1 MRLLKSCLLA
11 FSLAA
16 VLLPAT
22 QGGHSGAATAGKI
35 VNTNSGRT
43 YSSLAAALKDA
54 APEDRLEVG
63 SGTYKGQF
71 AIAKSVTIIGVD
83 TGEGKPVMD
92 GAGKTVVFDLKAR
105 NISIEGLKITS
116 SNSPKRP
123 FGFLTPYAEE
133 ACILVEADDVR
144 ISGNTLTGC
153 GQGIYVRNTNGAQI
167 ESNDVSGNH
176 IGGIFFLNSHR
187 AKASGN
193 TVNGNGYYGV
203 TVQSFSFLPGIRH
216 SYMAAKLVGSWWHVT
231 DESRDMADIMSE
243 DIEISG
249 NTINGNAGGGILVG
263 FARRIS
269 ALENTIDENGGA
281 PPSEIDMAWFN
292 KHSKVKLDSNGRG
305 FGILL
310 SCDAYDNTLARNRI
324 NRNVDHGIQVQSAV
338 RNEIAGNTVR
348 DNDYGIRIQGSFGNL
363 IKENEV
369 SGSVA
374 RGISLETS
382 RIPGIMTVPSIA
394 NRVLENDLQ
403 NPGENAFDDS
413 HGKDQQPDQAWID
426 VAKVKR
432 LPGYPAAGE
441 RVNHWDDGSRGN
453 HYSDFD
459 EESEGF
465 RDADGDG
472 VGETPHAIAGGSAV
486 DHAPLAPADHARAPT
501 RPDRKATTVCAVD
514 GGDCS
519 PGNEPPAPCPAG

>member
-1 MRLLKSCLLA
+1 MQLLQSCLRALSLSVSLFLA
-11 FSLAA
+11 GNAN
-16 VLLPAT
+16 
-22 QGGHSGAATAGKI
+22 AATGGKI
-35 VNTNSGRT
+35 VNTNSGKT
-43 YSSLAAALKDA
+43 FSSLAAALKDA

-71 AIAKSVTIIGVD
+71 TVAKPLTIAGVD
-83 TGEGKPVMD
+83 TGEGQPVID
-92 GAGKTVVFDLKAR
+92 GVGKTLVFDLKAR

-133 ACILVEADDVR
+133 ACLLVEADDVR

-153 GQGIYVRNTNGAQI
+153 GQGIYVRNADGAQI
-167 ESNDVSGNH
+167 ENNDVSGNH

-187 AKASGN
+187 AKVAGN

-231 DESRDMADIMSE
+231 DESRDMADIVTE
-243 DIEISG
+243 DIEISR

-269 ALENTIDENGGA
+269 ALENTIEENGGA

-310 SCDAYDNTLARNRI
+310 SCDAYDNTVARNQV
-324 NRNVDHGIQVQSAV
+324 NRNIDHGIQVQSAV
-338 RNEIAGNTVR
+338 RNEILGNKVA

-363 IKENEV
+363 IKENRV

-374 RGISLETS
+374 RGISLDTS

-394 NRVLENDLQ
+394 NRVVGNDLQ
-403 NPGENAFDDS
+403 NPGQNAFDNSD
-413 HGKDQQPDQAWID
+413 GKNQPPDQAWID
-426 VAKVKR
+426 VAKAKR
-432 LPGYPAAGE
+432 LPGYPAEQE
-441 RVNHWDDGSRGN
+441 RINHWDDGTRGN

-459 EESEGF
+459 EEQEGF

-472 VGETPHAIAGGSAV
+472 VSEASHPIPGGSAV
-486 DHAPLAPADHARAPT
+486 DHFPFAPIEHTLAPFK
-501 RPDRKATTVCAVD
+501 PDRQTSTVCNWE

-519 PGNEPPAPCPAG
+519 PRTEPPAPCPAG